1 MAYSR
6 FGSSRWY
13 TYWYEDYRSGIKFPT
28 RKEKRKQMFMIHDYP
43 TYIISY
49 GDLQDKGMGK
59 IWDDIRLFYWTD
71 TEEFKAKKPSE
82 TEMHELMQYIFQ
94 WEKDVNEYFKLLNFI
109 NHEWYIPLRNKILKL
124 WKKIIKNSTQD
135 TI

>member
-49 GDLQDKGMGK
+49 GDLQNKGMSK

-82 TEMHELMQYIFQ
+82 TEMQELMGYIKQ
-94 WEKDVNEYFKLLNFI
+94 WRQDVDNYFKLHIFLKY
-109 NHEWYIPLRNKILKL
+109 EWYFPLRNKILRL
-124 WKKIIKNSTQD
+124 WKR
-135 TI
+135 

>member
-6 FGSSRWY
+6 FGTSRWY
-13 TYWYEDYRSGIKFPT
+13 TYWYDEYRPGIKFPT
-28 RKEKRKQMFMIHDYP
+28 RKEKRRQMFMIHDFP

-49 GDLQDKGMGK
+49 GELQDKGMGR

-82 TEMHELMQYIFQ
+82 TEMRELMDYIFR
-94 WEKDVNEYFKLLNFI
+94 WEKDVNEHFKLLNFI
-109 NHEWYIPLRNKILKL
+109 KYEWYYPLRIKLKTYV
-124 WKKIIKNSTQD
+124 KQNIYKNRR
-135 TI
+135 

>member
-28 RKEKRKQMFMIHDYP
+28 RKEKRREMFMIHDYP
-43 TYIISY
+43 TYIVSY
-49 GDLQDKGMGK
+49 GDLQDKGIGR

-71 TEEFKAKKPSE
+71 TEEHKAKKPSE
-82 TEMHELMQYIFQ
+82 TEMQELMQYIKQ
-94 WEKDVNEYFKLLNFI
+94 WRQDVDNHFKLSVFLKY
-109 NHEWYIPLRNKILKL
+109 EWYFPLRNKITRL
-124 WKKIIKNSTQD
+124 WKRVVKKN
-135 TI
+135 

>member
-6 FGSSRWY
+6 FGNSRWY
-13 TYWYEDYRSGIKFPT
+13 TYWYDEYRPGIKFPT
-28 RKEKRKQMFMIHDYP
+28 RREKRRQMFMIHDFP

-49 GDLQDKGMGK
+49 GELQDKGIGK

-71 TEEFKAKKPSE
+71 TKEFKAKKPSE
-82 TEMHELMQYIFQ
+82 SEMRELMTYIKD
-94 WEKDVNEYFKLLNFI
+94 WERDVNEHFKLLNFI
-109 NHEWYIPLRNKILKL
+109 KYEWYYPLRIKILRL
-124 WKKIIKNSTQD
+124 WKKIINNRTQD